1 MAADPTSATPSPAVP
16 RTSWLPRLTSGVMR
30 DLQIWMAAFGLLI
43 GVVFPFAMI
52 PLGVPSATALRPQ
65 FFFATVVAGLVVA
78 AVNYRLAHMVVGVRL
93 RALAAGMRH
102 VEESLTAASHT
113 GDWGACN
120 PADCKVAVD
129 SDDELGD
136 VADSFNRL
144 VDGLARSN
152 QLTQDIAA
160 MSEALASQ
168 LELAA
173 LAESALAE
181 LSARTQYEAAALLV
195 VRSGVVEVAG
205 SYGISDASVLTDSE
219 VVRTTLRTERPTV
232 LELPPDVA
240 ISGGLVDITPQE
252 VRVLP
257 VCYGVV
263 TVGVLVLASV
273 RPSSLEDVTIVES
286 SLPGTAVA
294 LNNALSHENLQRV
307 AALDPLTGIYN
318 RRFGMQRLHE
328 EFARAVRGNEPVGLL
343 IFDLDH
349 FKNVNDTYGHLVGDR
364 VLQSVVAAARRVL
377 REGDVVARYGGEEFM
392 VVLPGAGRSDAEMMA
407 ERIRRAVA
415 AAEVTDEGA
424 RIVVTVSVGGATLSG
439 ATVSDPDDFMRRA
452 DAALYSAKAGG
463 RDRCVVV

>member
-1 MAADPTSATPSPAVP
+1 
-16 RTSWLPRLTSGVMR
+16 MR
-30 DLQIWMAAFGLLI
+30 DLQIWMVGFGLLI
-43 GVVFPFAMI
+43 GVLFPFAVI
-52 PLGVPSATALRPQ
+52 PLGVPSTVALRPQ
-65 FFFATVVAGLVVA
+65 FFLATVVAGLVVA
-78 AVNYRLAHMVVGVRL
+78 AVNYRLAHVVVGVRL
-93 RALAAGMRH
+93 RILASGMRH
-102 VEESLTAASHT
+102 VEESLTNASHS

-129 SDDELGD
+129 SDDELGE
-136 VADSFNRL
+136 AAASFNRL
-144 VDGLARSN
+144 VDSLARSN
-152 QLTQDIAA
+152 RLTQGIAA

-168 LELAA
+168 LELSA
-173 LAESALAE
+173 LAESALSE
-181 LSARTQYEAAALLV
+181 LAARTQYEAAALLV
-195 VRSGVVEVAG
+195 VRGGAVEIAG
-205 SYGISDASVLTDSE
+205 SYGISDATALADSE

-232 LELPPDVA
+232 LELPPGVA

-257 VCYGVV
+257 VRYGVV

-273 RPSSLEDVTIVES
+273 QRSSPEDVTIVES

-294 LNNALSHENLQRV
+294 LNNALSHQNLQRV

-328 EFARAVRGNEPVGLL
+328 EFARAVRGNEPLGLL

-364 VLQSVVAAARRVL
+364 VLQAVVGASRRVL

-392 VVLPGAGRSDAEMMA
+392 VVLPGAGRTDAQSMA

-415 AAEVTDEGA
+415 ATFVDDEGV
-424 RIVVTVSVGGATLSG
+424 RIAVTVSVGGATLSG
-439 ATVSDPDDFMRRA
+439 TSLSAPDDLMRNA
-452 DAALYSAKAGG
+452 DAALYSAKAAG
-463 RDRCVVV
+463 RDRAVVV